1 MGHVRLGLLQG
12 TSQVLSG
19 SVCLPTNLAGPQQ
32 LQLGMSSSETREK
45 EEAVQ
50 VEAGSMYSDLG
61 FRGDINPSMPI
72 SLIYSFA
79 WAVVT
84 ESHRLAV

>member
-1 MGHVRLGLLQG
+1 
-12 TSQVLSG
+12 
-19 SVCLPTNLAGPQQ
+19 
-32 LQLGMSSSETREK
+32 MSSSETREK

-72 SLIYSFA
+72 SLMGEDMGHRPDLF
-79 WAVVT
+79 VCLGCGNRVT
-84 ESHRLAV
+84 QIGSLNLWFHGSL